1 MTDCSRG
8 AENGYLLH
16 NTIVLPRGEIHVWT
30 AEVETLDPDWVAAIL
45 SSQEQDRA
53 ARFYFEKHRRAY
65 RFAHAALRSV
75 LAPYLGSA
83 AAEIRYGEGEFGK
96 PYLEEPA
103 GSRIE
108 FNMAHSGDVVVI
120 AVAAGRR
127 VGIDVEQIR
136 ALEDLDAVAE
146 SHFTPAERALLA
158 NAGARQSAFFTCWT
172 RKEAYIKAVGK
183 GLSMDLNS
191 FDTSIEPGLAGRRL
205 NEWWLCDLAVSEGYA
220 AALVVGGGL
229 EKLVYRRWCA
239 PAQRGGPPRGA

>member
-1 MTDCSRG
+1 VDGGGRNTRSR
-8 AENGYLLH
+8 L
-16 NTIVLPRGEIHVWT
+16 
-30 AEVETLDPDWVAAIL
+30 VAGIL

-53 ARFYFEKHRRAY
+53 ARFHFERHRRAF

-75 LAPYLGSA
+75 LAPYLGAA

-103 GSRIE
+103 GSGIE
-108 FNMAHSGDVVVI
+108 FNMAHSGDLVAI

-127 VGIDVEQIR
+127 AGIDLEEIR
-136 ALEDLDAVAE
+136 PIEDLDAVAE

-158 NAGARQSAFFTCWT
+158 DAGARQSAFFTCWT

-183 GLSMDLNS
+183 GLSMELAS

-205 NEWWLCDLAVSEGYA
+205 DKWWLCDLAVPEGYA
-220 AALVVGGGL
+220 AALVVEVGF
-229 EKLVYRRWCA
+229 ERLVYRRWCA
-239 PAQRGGPPRGA
+239 PARPGGSGQ